1 MINSIHCSL
10 KIFSAVNQHGGGDSY
25 RASQS
30 ATYLRRVTEPWDEQ
44 TITWNTQPSS
54 TTTDQ
59 VSVPAPATTTSDFE
73 IDVTNLVR
81 IMNDGQSN
89 YGFLWILNPEQKWR
103 SVFAA
108 SSDYSD
114 PAKRPKL
121 VIICADEK
129 IFLSQRPSW

>member
-1 MINSIHCSL
+1 MT
-10 KIFSAVNQHGGGDSY
+10 IFLAVYQHGGGDSY

-44 TITWNTQPSS
+44 TITWNTQPQS
-54 TTTDQ
+54 TTADQ

-81 IMNDGQSN
+81 LMNDGQSN

-121 VIICADEK
+121 VVKYRSEAEIPLRRD
-129 IFLSQRPSW
+129 SQ